1 MTHAFFTM
9 PQQQAPRFAALRR
22 VWAEGACVTAAE
34 SDNTGISYAGLKTGH
49 LRAFR

>member
-9 PQQQAPRFAALRR
+9 PQQRAPRFAADVVVR
-22 VWAEGACVTAAE
+22 VGNACVVTAE
-34 SDNTGISYAGLKTGH
+34 SNTGISYAGLKTGH